1 MSSVRQN
8 KVARLV
14 QKDLGEIFQARTNEY
29 GSMITV
35 TQVRVSPDLGVA
47 KAYISIFPGDPT
59 EVFPKVKDDLFHI
72 RKELAARTRHQLRK
86 VPEIIIYID
95 DSNDYLENI
104 ENLLKE

>member
-8 KVARLV
+8 KIARLI
-14 QKDLGEIFQARTNEY
+14 QRDLGEIFQSRTNEY
-29 GSMITV
+29 GGMITV

-47 KAYISIFPGDPT
+47 KAYISVFPGDPK
-59 EVFPKVKDDLFHI
+59 EIFEKVKADLFEV
-72 RKELAARTRHQLRK
+72 RKQLAARTRHQLRK
-86 VPEIIIYID
+86 VPEIIVYLD